1 MNMAS
6 LFLIMMKFNKLRSEG
21 YQKRFVMLIYILASF
36 LGLAIL
42 AMHIINLFSSSTWD
56 EFRLNREI

>member
-1 MNMAS
+1 
-6 LFLIMMKFNKLRSEG
+6 MMKFNKLRSEG